1 MLPTQQT
8 PPLVNYYAEQWPR
21 YVKLCVDYAN
31 EITQFSV
38 GELAVIRQED
48 GGGKAYWGVF
58 PQQCE
63 NQLYDNLRKQAE
75 NIVDRLVSLAT
86 ESFTPPG
93 VTVEIKPKE
102 FTDHFLPDKDSF
114 LGFDPASVW
123 NALAEQYGGG
133 LASET
138 AYQQSA
144 AKIVSAFQIRKGQ
157 PLEIKAGAVI
167 LNLTVYIDHFD
178 AKHFNRKNLCYRSR
192 EELCK
197 LLAALEAFLA
207 WAEIDLDLPGLQ
219 RLKHRF
225 NGPCQVNSRE
235 NIRVVNGLNIVTFQ
249 YRFEFRFSGELADK
263 IALFIGLYGSHAM
276 GIAA

>member
-1 MLPTQQT
+1 MPTQQT

-38 GELAVIRQED
+38 SELAVIRQKDDE
-48 GGGKAYWGVF
+48 GKAYWGVF

-167 LNLTVYIDHFD
+167 LNLTVYIQ
-178 AKHFNRKNLCYRSR
+178 NTCPL
-192 EELCK
+192 
-197 LLAALEAFLA
+197 
-207 WAEIDLDLPGLQ
+207 GLTQ
-219 RLKHRF
+219 AVGVK
-225 NGPCQVNSRE
+225 
-235 NIRVVNGLNIVTFQ
+235 
-249 YRFEFRFSGELADK
+249 GEML
-263 IALFIGLYGSHAM
+263 
-276 GIAA
+276 

>member
-38 GELAVIRQED
+38 SELAVIGQED

-86 ESFTPPG
+86 ESF
-93 VTVEIKPKE
+93 
-102 FTDHFLPDKDSF
+102 
-114 LGFDPASVW
+114 
-123 NALAEQYGGG
+123 
-133 LASET
+133 
-138 AYQQSA
+138 
-144 AKIVSAFQIRKGQ
+144 
-157 PLEIKAGAVI
+157 
-167 LNLTVYIDHFD
+167 
-178 AKHFNRKNLCYRSR
+178 
-192 EELCK
+192 
-197 LLAALEAFLA
+197 LA

-235 NIRVVNGLNIVTFQ
+235 NIRVVNGLNIITFQ